1 MAVST
6 FPALRMAS
14 TRQKGHSLVRRV
26 RVTICLP
33 MRGWWFFGGSG
44 GFGGR
49 LLQRMVLH
57 APSPLPVTAFPDAGS
72 VLAYVFGLFVFIFFV
87 HSFPL

>member
-1 MAVST
+1 VDGGFLVVPVVLAVD
-6 FPALRMAS
+6 
-14 TRQKGHSLVRRV
+14 
-26 RVTICLP
+26 CC
-33 MRGWWFFGGSG
+33 RGWF
-44 GFGGR
+44 
-49 LLQRMVLH
+49 LIVAHVLH